1 MEEKQQELMYKLSM
15 FEQQMRQMQQ
25 QLQMIEQAI
34 MDMQII
40 DSGLDDIIGGK
51 DKEILAQIGKGIFV
65 KTKLLSEELTVDIGE
80 RNFVKKSVPETKE
93 MIKEQIKKLEDVKKE
108 LENNQ
113 EQMAKEF
120 EMVMASGEGVEK

>member
-1 MEEKQQELMYKLSM
+1 MYKLSM

>member
-1 MEEKQQELMYKLSM
+1 MYKLSM

-113 EQMAKEF
+113 QQMAKEF